1 MNRPDRQNT
10 HLLEKIKLKE
20 SVSHK
25 KPGKKTKRWRKFSAA
40 HQAAAAPAAAEG

>member
-1 MNRPDRQNT
+1 MNRPDRQQT

-25 KPGKKTKRWRKFSAA
+25 KPGKKTKRWRKFADA
-40 HQAAAAPAAAEG
+40 HKAAAAPATAES